1 LERPAQL
8 HVSVL
13 TLGEIQ
19 QGMERIRAKGDGRQ
33 AAV

>member
-1 LERPAQL
+1 L

-19 QGMERIRAKGDGRQ
+19 QEIERIRAKGDERQ

>member
-1 LERPAQL
+1 L

-19 QGMERIRAKGDGRQ
+19 QGIERIRAKGDGRQ